1 MKKCKHCQKEIDD
14 KAKKCPHCQ
23 TDLRSWFRRHPI
35 LTGLGA
41 VIVFFVVIGMFGSP
55 AKEKGVT
62 TTQPE
67 KTTEETTEQVKPEE
81 KKEEKVVATP
91 TLAPTLTEE
100 IQQTGASLLPPREE
114 AKDIVK
120 ANAESK
126 WGDDYRMVKYEID
139 KQMKAYDWLA
149 KQNTHLD
156 IMKKAK
162 QKWGDDYR
170 MVKYEYEKQVKAY
183 ESL

>member
-41 VIVFFVVIGMFGSP
+41 VIVFFVVIDMFGSP

-81 KKEEKVVATP
+81 KTEEKP
-91 TLAPTLTEE
+91 APQTK
-100 IQQTGASLLPPREE
+100 IYQQVFTFSGNGAKKSEPFT
-114 AKDIVK
+114 II
-120 ANAESK
+120 
-126 WGDDYRMVKYEID
+126 GDRFKVKYNCTGDLCQAFLKKPTSELSLQLIMNSTDPVKDETIFYGAGEYYID
-139 KQMKAYDWLA
+139 SNSLGSYSMVVE
-149 KQNTHLD
+149 
-156 IMKKAK
+156 
-162 QKWGDDYR
+162 DY
-170 MVKYEYEKQVKAY
+170 K
-183 ESL
+183 